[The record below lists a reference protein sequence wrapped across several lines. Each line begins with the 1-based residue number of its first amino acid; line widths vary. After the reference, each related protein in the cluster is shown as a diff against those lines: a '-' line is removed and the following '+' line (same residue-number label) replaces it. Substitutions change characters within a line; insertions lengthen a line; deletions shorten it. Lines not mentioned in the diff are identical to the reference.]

1 MEDGKKGGRRYL
13 PYVFTEQGVSMLA
26 SVLRT
31 SVASSVSVDIMRAFV
46 IMKRYI
52 SKTEIFR
59 CAILCL
65 RNLQIFCEN

>member
-1 MEDGKKGGRRYL
+1 MLSDTFK
-13 PYVFTEQGVSMLA
+13 TENLK
-26 SVLRT
+26 VLN
-31 SVASSVSVDIMRAFV
+31 SLHACSELEKV
-46 IMKRYI
+46 I